1 MAGKAFQVTL
11 EIGGRVS
18 SSLGSAIAR
27 AQGQLNTLAR
37 ATKQGFLGTIRSDAF
52 QALAAASAAVGAGL
66 LYSARTAASF
76 ESQLADIGKTA
87 GASSAELRQLGTDL
101 MALSAR
107 DRTNLSASTLASGVQ
122 DLVAQGLDLGDA
134 VASIETLGRVAT
146 ATNSNLT
153 DVTKTGFQLQN
164 ALKIKP
170 TELKA
175 TFDALAYAGKQG
187 AFELKDMAQFMP
199 TIAAAAGS
207 LGITGK
213 EGAVSLAAMM
223 QMVRRD
229 APDAGQAA
237 TRLTDAMLK
246 MTAPDA
252 VKRFA
257 KFGVNIEQVLK
268 DAKKNGINPMEA
280 AIDTLFKV
288 TGGDTFKLGQI
299 FGDKEAKLALMSL
312 MKYREEYAKLR
323 DEAGGSIAA
332 GTVDADYQ
340 RSLGTFA
347 EQMKALQNTGER
359 LAISIGTALLPSLV
373 SLGNVIT
380 PVVEGIARWAET
392 NPGLMKGI
400 VAIAGVTVALV
411 AALPVIGAVIAAVGV
426 IGGPVTAAV
435 LGIGA
440 AIALVIAYW
449 DDMKAAALG
458 FWDSVKSVG
467 GSDLF
472 AGIRQGLSGA
482 MTLLGEAKRFWVA
495 LFAGNE
501 QEVAAAAQRIGQTIG
516 SVILPA
522 VGQVWLTVGR
532 MMVAGAIAG
541 GRAAVS
547 ALVAAFQ
554 ALPVLINAVTS
565 QAGRMLVTLMQASIL
580 TVGSLLRQLP
590 GIAGAA
596 FSGILSSFAGLWEQ
610 ALGIVRSFL
619 PQVGAILF
627 PLPTL
632 VVGIFRQMLPGVAS
646 VFAQMVS
653 QIQGAFQQVVAFIRS
668 VPSML
673 AGVGE
678 AIIQT
683 IIDGVKRKASELY
696 ETVRESFAQVRQL
709 MPFSDARE
717 GPFSQLTKSGMAIP
731 GTLGIGVRRGAALL
745 RRPLVAAATAAM
757 AAVGALQAPSIAIAA
772 PTIQEPAP
780 LLARG
785 VSATPKSGPLSAPAI
800 GGQQAENP
808 VQQRLSPSWPAAIGL
823 QLPAPQLLA
832 PQPVALPTPSIIGPE
847 PISVPAPA
855 IAPPPTLTLPSPSIA
870 IGSPTIES
878 PDTTRFALPE
888 VRLPEVTNVPAI
900 AAPMPAPVIVP
911 PARAA
916 ERRAPVTINAP
927 ITINAGA
934 GQDERAI
941 AAQVRQVFDD
951 LMREAEL
958 DQRAALND

>member
-11 EIGGRVS
+11 EIGGRVAA
-18 SSLGSAIAR
+18 SLGSSIAR

-37 ATKQGFLGTIRSDAF
+37 ATKTGFMGVVRNDAF

-66 LYSARTAASF
+66 IYSTKQAVAF

-87 GASSAELRQLGTDL
+87 GSSAAELKALGADL
-101 MALSAR
+101 LALSAR
-107 DRTNLSASTLASGVQ
+107 DRTNQSASNLASGIQ
-122 DLVAQGLDLGDA
+122 DLVAQGLELKDA
-134 VASIETLGRVAT
+134 IASIETLGRVAT

-153 DVTKTGFQLQN
+153 DITKTGFQLQN

-207 LGITGK
+207 LGVTGR

-252 VKRFA
+252 VKRFK

-268 DAKKNGINPMEA
+268 DAKANGINPMEA
-280 AIDTLFKV
+280 AVETLFKV

-312 MKYREEYAKLR
+312 MKYRAEYTKLR
-323 DEAGGSIAA
+323 DDAGGSIAA

-359 LAISIGTALLPSLV
+359 LAISIGTALLPSLN
-373 SLGNVIT
+373 SLANVVT
-380 PVVEGIARWAET
+380 PVIEGMARWAET

-400 VAIAGVTVALV
+400 VAIAGLTVGLT
-411 AALPVIGAVIAAVGV
+411 AALPLIGAVVAAIGV
-426 IGGPVTAAV
+426 IGGPITLAV

-449 DDMKAAALG
+449 DDLKQVALG
-458 FWDSVKSVG
+458 FWGSVKQAG
-467 GSDLF
+467 ASDLF
-472 AGIRQGLSGA
+472 QGIRQGLTGV
-482 MTLLGEAKRFWVA
+482 MTLLSEAKRFWVA
-495 LFAGNE
+495 LFSGNE

-516 SVILPA
+516 AVILPA
-522 VGQVWLTVGR
+522 VAQVWLSIGR
-532 MMVAGAIAG
+532 MAAMGVVALGRSFITGLAGAMRAMPGIVMGAARMAG
-541 GRAAVS
+541 TV
-547 ALVAAFQ
+547 
-554 ALPVLINAVTS
+554 
-565 QAGRMLVTLMQASIL
+565 LVTLMQAAIA
-580 TVGSLLRQLP
+580 TVGSLLQQLP
-590 GIAGAA
+590 GIAGSA
-596 FSGILSSFAGLWEQ
+596 FAGITSQFRAVWDQ
-610 ALGIVRSFL
+610 ALGVVRSFL
-619 PQVGAILF
+619 PQMGAILF

-632 VVGIFRQMLPGVAS
+632 VIGIFQKIVPGIAS
-646 VFAQMVS
+646 VFAQMVA

-683 IIDGVKRKASELY
+683 IIDGVKAKAGELLA
-696 ETVRESFAQVRQL
+696 TVQQSFARVREL
-709 MPFSDARE
+709 MPFSDAKR
-717 GPFSQLTKSGMAIP
+717 GPFSTLTKSGMAIP
-731 GTLGIGVRRGAALL
+731 GTLGIGVRRGAGLL

-757 AAVGALQAPSIAIAA
+757 AAMGAVQAPAIAIAA
-772 PTIQEPAP
+772 PTLPQPLPALTQP
-780 LLARG
+780 AMGAPKTGPVLARQA
-785 VSATPKSGPLSAPAI
+785 VPLQTENAGSQQLVASISPAIALQVPAPAI
-800 GGQQAENP
+800 AT
-808 VQQRLSPSWPAAIGL
+808 PA
-823 QLPAPQLLA
+823 
-832 PQPVALPTPSIIGPE
+832 
-847 PISVPAPA
+847 PISVPAPQ
-855 IAPPPTLTLPSPSIA
+855 IVSQPSIA
-870 IGSPTIES
+870 LPAPTIVAQASVATPEA
-878 PDTTRFALPE
+878 RFALTEVRIPE
-888 VRLPEVTNVPAI
+888 VNSTPTI
-900 AAPMPAPVIVP
+900 AAPMPAPVVVS
-911 PARAA
+911 PAPRSD
-916 ERRAPVTINAP
+916 RRAPINITAP
-927 ITINAGA
+927 ITINAGP
-934 GQDERAI
+934 GQDARSI

-958 DQRAALND
+958 NQRAALND